1 MWFVG
6 SGINLCKVTH
16 EGLISILS
24 KMTEKEISHSG
35 TERNQWVTDRTTTYS
50 RLYIAADDIVEKTI
64 DD

>member
-1 MWFVG
+1 
-6 SGINLCKVTH
+6 
-16 EGLISILS
+16 
-24 KMTEKEISHSG
+24 MTEKEISHSG